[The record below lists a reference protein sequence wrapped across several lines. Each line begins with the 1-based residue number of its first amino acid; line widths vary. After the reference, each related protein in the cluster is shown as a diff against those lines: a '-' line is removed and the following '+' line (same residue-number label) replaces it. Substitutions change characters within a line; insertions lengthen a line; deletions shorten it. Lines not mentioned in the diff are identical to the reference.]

1 MKQLDWDISTIT
13 PGDYTLQMEITTD
26 MWNHFLSEVYHKD
39 DMEAQGISS
48 AFALK
53 TFMKRELERI
63 LTKALKENRELHPED
78 MKSIKIQEVKIADIV
93 FAFNNADLINLLKE
107 RGGHIVRQ
115 KYDKMREVE
124 AKISQLKD
132 EKFEA
137 LTKPVDAFITFEEE
151 DGSIIGQ
158 YFEDKKEK
166 VKADFLG

>member
-26 MWNHFLSEVYHKD
+26 MWNHFLNEHYYKN

-53 TFMKRELERI
+53 TYMKSELEKV
-63 LTKALKENRELHPED
+63 LTENLKQNKQENPD
-78 MKSIKIQEVKIADIV
+78 SMKSIKISEVKIADIS
-93 FAFNNADLINLLKE
+93 FAFNNAELINLLKE

-124 AKISQLKD
+124 AKIS
-132 EKFEA
+132 
-137 LTKPVDAFITFEEE
+137 
-151 DGSIIGQ
+151 
-158 YFEDKKEK
+158 
-166 VKADFLG
+166 